1 MRGECFRDGWCA
13 TKRERRGREGRKRA
27 AREFAKFV
35 KSEVKS
41 LRNVSCHLHMSG
53 SHKSSL
59 LTAVG
64 EGVKDKQYSQAS
76 SFLNSSQSVSESG
89 SE

>member
-27 AREFAKFV
+27 AREFAKLV

-41 LRNVSCHLHMSG
+41 LRNVRPPAISALLLH
-53 SHKSSL
+53 
-59 LTAVG
+59 G
-64 EGVKDKQYSQAS
+64 EGKVFWRRRCANKRERRGREGIKWK
-76 SFLNSSQSVSESG
+76 
-89 SE
+89 